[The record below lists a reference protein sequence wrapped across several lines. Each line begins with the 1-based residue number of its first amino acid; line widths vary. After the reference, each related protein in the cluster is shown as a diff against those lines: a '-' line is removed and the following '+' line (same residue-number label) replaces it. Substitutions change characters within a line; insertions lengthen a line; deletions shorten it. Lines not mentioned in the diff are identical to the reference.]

1 MMPLFP
7 SLLGFSLNYKEMG
20 ENKMMIIIIVI
31 VMIII
36 FVGIIIVNTV
46 SSSNFSSTRNIW
58 SWLHCSSPFLLY
70 IQHHF

>member
-46 SSSNFSSTRNIW
+46 SSSNFSSTRNI
-58 SWLHCSSPFLLY
+58 
-70 IQHHF
+70 